1 MKNQKN
7 YCLRLLT
14 LAVCVLFSGL
24 IFAQIDRSVQPKPG
38 PSPKITLE
46 KPQTFEL
53 KNGIT
58 VLVVENHKLPRL
70 SISMRIDNGPIYE
83 GDKSGIYSLL
93 SAMLGNGTTSISKD
107 DFNDEIDFLGASL
120 GFGAQSGFAS
130 SLSKYQN
137 RIIELMADAA
147 INPLLTLDEFEK
159 EKERALEGLKGD
171 ENSVDAAASRVG
183 SALSYGKDSAYGEFV
198 SEESLK
204 NINLEDVI
212 DFYNSYFKP
221 NNAYIV
227 IVGDVNYKS
236 IKKLIKKKFGNW
248 EASNTLEKT
257 TPTAKANVPKTEINF
272 VDMPNAVQ
280 SNISLT
286 SNVKLSMSDDDY
298 HAVLIANK
306 ILGGGFNSYLNMNL
320 REENGYTYGARSGIG
335 ASRYKVSRFTA
346 STAVRNMVTDSAVVE
361 TIKEINK
368 IRDTFVDEEKLKN
381 AKAKYVGDFVLAL
394 ERPSTVAGYALDVIY
409 NNLPDTF
416 YENYL
421 EKINAVSI
429 EDVKRVANT
438 YFNVDNAR
446 IIIVGKGSDIVT
458 NLEKTGIPIKYF
470 DKYANPTEKPE
481 FSKPIPEGIN
491 ATSIMVSYIEAI
503 GGKDAVDGV
512 KTLLFSAEMT
522 IEGAPFKPTAIR
534 KSMAPNKSSTEIIVP
549 GMGTMMK
556 EKFDGESGYSEQGG
570 MKNPMSKE
578 DIDDKSSEKVLFPE
592 LHYTSDD
599 IGLISLSDIDGK
611 EVYKIKVNGSE
622 ESFRYYDANSGLLV
636 RVEESQE
643 AQGQSMTS
651 ITVHSDYRE
660 VNGILIPFSQK
671 VTVGPQILLFDA
683 KEVLINSG
691 VTEEDFK

>member
-83 GDKSGIYSLL
+83 GDKSGVSSLL

-248 EASNTLEKT
+248 EASKTLEKT

-272 VDMPNAVQ
+272 IDMPNAVQ

-446 IIIVGKGSDIVT
+446 IIIVGKGSDIVA

-599 IGLISLSDIDGK
+599 IELISLSDIDGK

-691 VTEEDFK
+691 VTDEDFK

>member
-83 GDKSGIYSLL
+83 GDKSGVSSLL

-248 EASNTLEKT
+248 EASKTLEKT

-272 VDMPNAVQ
+272 IDMPNAVQ

-599 IGLISLSDIDGK
+599 IELISLSDIDGK

-622 ESFRYYDANSGLLV
+622 ESFRYYEANSGLLV

-691 VTEEDFK
+691 VTDEDFK

>member
-83 GDKSGIYSLL
+83 GDKSGVSSLL

-248 EASNTLEKT
+248 EASKTLEKT

-272 VDMPNAVQ
+272 IDMPNAVQ

-592 LHYTSDD
+592 LHYTLDD
-599 IGLISLSDIDGK
+599 IELISLSDIDGK

-622 ESFRYYDANSGLLV
+622 ESFRYYEANSGLLV

-643 AQGQSMTS
+643 AQGQSVTS

-691 VTEEDFK
+691 VTDEDFK

>member
-83 GDKSGIYSLL
+83 GDKSGVSSLL

-248 EASNTLEKT
+248 EASKTLEKT

-599 IGLISLSDIDGK
+599 IELISLSDIDGK

-622 ESFRYYDANSGLLV
+622 ESFRYYEANSGLLV

-691 VTEEDFK
+691 VTDEDFK

>member
-83 GDKSGIYSLL
+83 GDKSGVSSLL

-368 IRDTFVDEEKLKN
+368 IRNTFVDEEKLKN

-421 EKINAVSI
+421 EKINAVSV

-438 YFNVDNAR
+438 YFSVDNAR
-446 IIIVGKGSDIVT
+446 IIIVGKGSDIIT

-470 DKYANPTEKPE
+470 DKYANQTEKPE

-592 LHYTSDD
+592 SHYTSDD
-599 IGLISLSDIDGK
+599 IELISLSDIDGND
-611 EVYKIKVNGSE
+611 VYKIKVNGSE
-622 ESFRYYDANSGLLV
+622 ESFRYYDAISGLLV

-683 KEVLINSG
+683 KEVLINTG

>member
-83 GDKSGIYSLL
+83 GDKSGVSSLL

-257 TPTAKANVPKTEINF
+257 TPTAKGNVSKTEINF

>member
-83 GDKSGIYSLL
+83 GDKSGVSSLL

-248 EASNTLEKT
+248 EASKTLEKT

-272 VDMPNAVQ
+272 IDMPNAVQ

-361 TIKEINK
+361 TVKEINK

-599 IGLISLSDIDGK
+599 IELISLSDIDGK

-622 ESFRYYDANSGLLV
+622 ESFRYYEANSGLLV

-691 VTEEDFK
+691 VTDEDFK

>member
-1 MKNQKN
+1 
-7 YCLRLLT
+7 
-14 LAVCVLFSGL
+14 
-24 IFAQIDRSVQPKPG
+24 
-38 PSPKITLE
+38 
-46 KPQTFEL
+46 
-53 KNGIT
+53 
-58 VLVVENHKLPRL
+58 
-70 SISMRIDNGPIYE
+70 
-83 GDKSGIYSLL
+83 
-93 SAMLGNGTTSISKD
+93 
-107 DFNDEIDFLGASL
+107 
-120 GFGAQSGFAS
+120 
-130 SLSKYQN
+130 
-137 RIIELMADAA
+137 
-147 INPLLTLDEFEK
+147 
-159 EKERALEGLKGD
+159 
-171 ENSVDAAASRVG
+171 
-183 SALSYGKDSAYGEFV
+183 
-198 SEESLK
+198 
-204 NINLEDVI
+204 
-212 DFYNSYFKP
+212 
-221 NNAYIV
+221 
-227 IVGDVNYKS
+227 
-236 IKKLIKKKFGNW
+236 
-248 EASNTLEKT
+248 
-257 TPTAKANVPKTEINF
+257 
-272 VDMPNAVQ
+272 
-280 SNISLT
+280 
-286 SNVKLSMSDDDY
+286 MSDDDY

-368 IRDTFVDEEKLKN
+368 IRNTFVDEEKLKN

-446 IIIVGKGSDIVT
+446 IIIVGKGSDIIT

-622 ESFRYYDANSGLLV
+622 ESFRYYEANSGLLV

>member
-83 GDKSGIYSLL
+83 GDKSGVSSLL

-221 NNAYIV
+221 NNTYIV
-227 IVGDVNYKS
+227 VVGDVNYKS
-236 IKKLIKKKFGNW
+236 IKKLIKKTFGNW
-248 EASNTLEKT
+248 EASKTLEKT

-272 VDMPNAVQ
+272 IDMPNAVQ

-592 LHYTSDD
+592 LHYTLDD
-599 IGLISLSDIDGK
+599 IELISLSDIDGK

-622 ESFRYYDANSGLLV
+622 ESFRYYEANSGLLV

-691 VTEEDFK
+691 VTDEDFK

>member
-83 GDKSGIYSLL
+83 GDKSGVSSLL

-257 TPTAKANVPKTEINF
+257 TPTAKANVSKTEINF

-599 IGLISLSDIDGK
+599 IELISLSDIDGK

-622 ESFRYYDANSGLLV
+622 ESFRYYEANSGLLV

-691 VTEEDFK
+691 VTDEDFK

>member
-83 GDKSGIYSLL
+83 GDKSGVSSLL

-248 EASNTLEKT
+248 EASKTLEKT

-272 VDMPNAVQ
+272 IDMPNAVQ

-491 ATSIMVSYIEAI
+491 ATSIMVSYIEAV

-599 IGLISLSDIDGK
+599 IELISLSDIDGK

-622 ESFRYYDANSGLLV
+622 ESFRYYEANSGLLV

>member
-83 GDKSGIYSLL
+83 GDKSGVSSLL

-257 TPTAKANVPKTEINF
+257 TPTAKANVSKTEINF

-599 IGLISLSDIDGK
+599 IELISLSDIDGK

-622 ESFRYYDANSGLLV
+622 ESFRYYEANSGLLV

>member
-7 YCLRLLT
+7 YCLRLLS

-83 GDKSGIYSLL
+83 GDKSGVSSLL

-257 TPTAKANVPKTEINF
+257 TPTAKANVSKTEINF

-599 IGLISLSDIDGK
+599 IELISLSDIDGK

-622 ESFRYYDANSGLLV
+622 ESFRYYDANSGLLA

-691 VTEEDFK
+691 VTDEDFK

>member
-83 GDKSGIYSLL
+83 GDKSGVSSLL

-248 EASNTLEKT
+248 EASKTLEKT
-257 TPTAKANVPKTEINF
+257 TPTAKANVSKTEINF

-691 VTEEDFK
+691 VTDEDFK

>member
-83 GDKSGIYSLL
+83 GDKSGVSSLL

-236 IKKLIKKKFGNW
+236 IKKLIKKKFGGW

-578 DIDDKSSEKVLFPE
+578 DIDNKSSEKVLFPE

-599 IGLISLSDIDGK
+599 IELISLSDIDGK

-622 ESFRYYDANSGLLV
+622 ESFRYYEANSGLLV

>member
-83 GDKSGIYSLL
+83 GDKSGVSSLL

-248 EASNTLEKT
+248 EASKTLEKT

-272 VDMPNAVQ
+272 IDMPNAVQ

-622 ESFRYYDANSGLLV
+622 ESFRYYEANSGLLV

-691 VTEEDFK
+691 VTDEDFK

>member
-7 YCLRLLT
+7 YCLRLLS

-83 GDKSGIYSLL
+83 GDKSGVSSLL

-171 ENSVDAAASRVG
+171 ENSFDAAASRVG

-257 TPTAKANVPKTEINF
+257 TPTAKANVSKTEINF

-599 IGLISLSDIDGK
+599 IELISLSDIDGK

-622 ESFRYYDANSGLLV
+622 ESFRYYDANSGLLA

-691 VTEEDFK
+691 VTDEDFK

>member
-83 GDKSGIYSLL
+83 GDKSGVSSLL

-248 EASNTLEKT
+248 EASKTLEKT

-272 VDMPNAVQ
+272 IDMPNAVQ

-599 IGLISLSDIDGK
+599 IELISLSDIDGK

-622 ESFRYYDANSGLLV
+622 ESFRYYEANSGLLV

>member
-83 GDKSGIYSLL
+83 GDKSGVSSLL

-147 INPLLTLDEFEK
+147 INPLFNLDEFEK

-592 LHYTSDD
+592 SHYTSDD
-599 IGLISLSDIDGK
+599 IELISLSDIDGK
-611 EVYKIKVNGSE
+611 EVYKIKVNGSK
-622 ESFRYYDANSGLLV
+622 ESFRYYDAISGLLV

>member
-83 GDKSGIYSLL
+83 GDKSGVSSLL

-248 EASNTLEKT
+248 EASKTLEKT

-272 VDMPNAVQ
+272 IDMPNAVQ

-592 LHYTSDD
+592 LHYTLDD
-599 IGLISLSDIDGK
+599 IELISLSDIDGK

-622 ESFRYYDANSGLLV
+622 ESFRYYEANSGLLV

-691 VTEEDFK
+691 VTDEDFK

>member
-83 GDKSGIYSLL
+83 GDKSGVSSLL

-248 EASNTLEKT
+248 EASKTLEKT

-272 VDMPNAVQ
+272 IDMPNAVQ

-361 TIKEINK
+361 TVKEINK

-592 LHYTSDD
+592 LHYTLDD
-599 IGLISLSDIDGK
+599 IELISLSDIDGK

-622 ESFRYYDANSGLLV
+622 ESFRYYEANSGLLV

-691 VTEEDFK
+691 VTDEDFK

>member
-83 GDKSGIYSLL
+83 GDKSGVSSLL
-93 SAMLGNGTTSISKD
+93 SAMLGNGTTNISKV

-248 EASNTLEKT
+248 EASKTLEKT

-272 VDMPNAVQ
+272 IDMPNAVQ

-599 IGLISLSDIDGK
+599 IELISLSDIDGK

-622 ESFRYYDANSGLLV
+622 ESFRYYEANSGLLV

>member
-83 GDKSGIYSLL
+83 GDKSGVSSLL

-248 EASNTLEKT
+248 EASKTLEKT
-257 TPTAKANVPKTEINF
+257 TPTAKANVLKTEINF
-272 VDMPNAVQ
+272 IDMPNAVQ

-592 LHYTSDD
+592 LHYTLDD
-599 IGLISLSDIDGK
+599 IELISLSDIDGK

-622 ESFRYYDANSGLLV
+622 ESFRYYEANSGLLV

-691 VTEEDFK
+691 VTDEDFK

>member
-83 GDKSGIYSLL
+83 GDKSGVSSLL

-248 EASNTLEKT
+248 EASKTLEKT

-272 VDMPNAVQ
+272 IDMPNAVQ

-346 STAVRNMVTDSAVVE
+346 STAVRNMVTDSAVIE

-599 IGLISLSDIDGK
+599 IELISLSDIDGK

-622 ESFRYYDANSGLLV
+622 ESFRYYEANSGLLV

-691 VTEEDFK
+691 VTDEDFK

>member
-83 GDKSGIYSLL
+83 GDKSGVSSLL

-236 IKKLIKKKFGNW
+236 IKKLIKKKFGGW

-320 REENGYTYGARSGIG
+320 REEHGYTYGARSGIG

-578 DIDDKSSEKVLFPE
+578 DIDNKSSEKVLFPE

-599 IGLISLSDIDGK
+599 IELISLSDIDGK

-622 ESFRYYDANSGLLV
+622 ESFRYYEANSGLLV

>member
-83 GDKSGIYSLL
+83 GDKSGVSSLL

-248 EASNTLEKT
+248 EASKTLEKT

-272 VDMPNAVQ
+272 IDMPNAVQ

-691 VTEEDFK
+691 VTDEDFK

>member
-83 GDKSGIYSLL
+83 GDKSGVSSLL

-248 EASNTLEKT
+248 EASKTLEKT
-257 TPTAKANVPKTEINF
+257 TPTAKANVPKTEMNF
-272 VDMPNAVQ
+272 IDMPNAVQ

-592 LHYTSDD
+592 LHYTLDD
-599 IGLISLSDIDGK
+599 IELISLSDIDGK

-622 ESFRYYDANSGLLV
+622 ESFRYYEANSGLLV

-691 VTEEDFK
+691 VTDEDFK

>member
-83 GDKSGIYSLL
+83 GDKSGVSSLL

-394 ERPSTVAGYALDVIY
+394 ERPSTIAGYALDVIY

-599 IGLISLSDIDGK
+599 IELVSLSDIDGK

>member
-83 GDKSGIYSLL
+83 GDKSGVSSLL

-248 EASNTLEKT
+248 EASKTLEKT
-257 TPTAKANVPKTEINF
+257 TPTAKANVLKTEINF
-272 VDMPNAVQ
+272 IDMPNAVQ

-491 ATSIMVSYIEAI
+491 ASSIMVSYIEAI

-592 LHYTSDD
+592 LHYTLDD
-599 IGLISLSDIDGK
+599 IELISLSDIDGK

-622 ESFRYYDANSGLLV
+622 ESFRYYEANSGLLV

-691 VTEEDFK
+691 VTDEDFK

>member
-7 YCLRLLT
+7 YCLRSLT
-14 LAVCVLFSGL
+14 LVICLLFSGL

-38 PSPKITLE
+38 PSPRITLE

-83 GDKSGIYSLL
+83 GDKSGVSNLL

-147 INPLLTLDEFEK
+147 INPLFTLDEFEK
-159 EKERALEGLKGD
+159 EKKRALEGLKGD

-438 YFNVDNAR
+438 YFSVDNAR
-446 IIIVGKGSDIVT
+446 IIIVGKGTLRLSWPM
-458 NLEKTGIPIKYF
+458 GI
-470 DKYANPTEKPE
+470 
-481 FSKPIPEGIN
+481 
-491 ATSIMVSYIEAI
+491 
-503 GGKDAVDGV
+503 
-512 KTLLFSAEMT
+512 
-522 IEGAPFKPTAIR
+522 
-534 KSMAPNKSSTEIIVP
+534 SM
-549 GMGTMMK
+549 
-556 EKFDGESGYSEQGG
+556 FC
-570 MKNPMSKE
+570 
-578 DIDDKSSEKVLFPE
+578 
-592 LHYTSDD
+592 
-599 IGLISLSDIDGK
+599 
-611 EVYKIKVNGSE
+611 
-622 ESFRYYDANSGLLV
+622 
-636 RVEESQE
+636 
-643 AQGQSMTS
+643 
-651 ITVHSDYRE
+651 
-660 VNGILIPFSQK
+660 
-671 VTVGPQILLFDA
+671 
-683 KEVLINSG
+683 
-691 VTEEDFK
+691 

>member
-83 GDKSGIYSLL
+83 GDKSGVSSLL

-248 EASNTLEKT
+248 EASKTLEKT

-272 VDMPNAVQ
+272 IDMPNAVQ

-578 DIDDKSSEKVLFPE
+578 DIDNKSSEKVLFPE

-599 IGLISLSDIDGK
+599 IELISLSDIDGK

-622 ESFRYYDANSGLLV
+622 ESFRYYDANSGLLA

>member
-1 MKNQKN
+1 
-7 YCLRLLT
+7 
-14 LAVCVLFSGL
+14 
-24 IFAQIDRSVQPKPG
+24 
-38 PSPKITLE
+38 
-46 KPQTFEL
+46 
-53 KNGIT
+53 
-58 VLVVENHKLPRL
+58 
-70 SISMRIDNGPIYE
+70 
-83 GDKSGIYSLL
+83 
-93 SAMLGNGTTSISKD
+93 
-107 DFNDEIDFLGASL
+107 
-120 GFGAQSGFAS
+120 
-130 SLSKYQN
+130 
-137 RIIELMADAA
+137 
-147 INPLLTLDEFEK
+147 
-159 EKERALEGLKGD
+159 
-171 ENSVDAAASRVG
+171 
-183 SALSYGKDSAYGEFV
+183 
-198 SEESLK
+198 
-204 NINLEDVI
+204 
-212 DFYNSYFKP
+212 
-221 NNAYIV
+221 
-227 IVGDVNYKS
+227 
-236 IKKLIKKKFGNW
+236 
-248 EASNTLEKT
+248 
-257 TPTAKANVPKTEINF
+257 
-272 VDMPNAVQ
+272 
-280 SNISLT
+280 
-286 SNVKLSMSDDDY
+286 
-298 HAVLIANK
+298 
-306 ILGGGFNSYLNMNL
+306 
-320 REENGYTYGARSGIG
+320 
-335 ASRYKVSRFTA
+335 
-346 STAVRNMVTDSAVVE
+346 MVTDSAVVE

-368 IRDTFVDEEKLKN
+368 IRNTFVDEEKLKN

-599 IGLISLSDIDGK
+599 IELVSLSDIDGK
-611 EVYKIKVNGSE
+611 EVYKIKVNGS
-622 ESFRYYDANSGLLV
+622 
-636 RVEESQE
+636 
-643 AQGQSMTS
+643 
-651 ITVHSDYRE
+651 
-660 VNGILIPFSQK
+660 
-671 VTVGPQILLFDA
+671 
-683 KEVLINSG
+683 
-691 VTEEDFK
+691 

>member
-83 GDKSGIYSLL
+83 GDKSGVSSLL

-257 TPTAKANVPKTEINF
+257 TPTAKANVSKTEINF

-599 IGLISLSDIDGK
+599 IELISLSDIDGK

-622 ESFRYYDANSGLLV
+622 ESFRYYDANSGLLA

>member
-83 GDKSGIYSLL
+83 GDKSGVSSLL

-257 TPTAKANVPKTEINF
+257 TPTAKANVSKTEINF
-272 VDMPNAVQ
+272 VDMPMLYN
-280 SNISLT
+280 
-286 SNVKLSMSDDDY
+286 
-298 HAVLIANK
+298 LIFP
-306 ILGGGFNSYLNMNL
+306 LHPMLN
-320 REENGYTYGARSGIG
+320 Y
-335 ASRYKVSRFTA
+335 
-346 STAVRNMVTDSAVVE
+346 
-361 TIKEINK
+361 
-368 IRDTFVDEEKLKN
+368 
-381 AKAKYVGDFVLAL
+381 
-394 ERPSTVAGYALDVIY
+394 P
-409 NNLPDTF
+409 
-416 YENYL
+416 
-421 EKINAVSI
+421 
-429 EDVKRVANT
+429 
-438 YFNVDNAR
+438 
-446 IIIVGKGSDIVT
+446 
-458 NLEKTGIPIKYF
+458 
-470 DKYANPTEKPE
+470 
-481 FSKPIPEGIN
+481 
-491 ATSIMVSYIEAI
+491 
-503 GGKDAVDGV
+503 
-512 KTLLFSAEMT
+512 
-522 IEGAPFKPTAIR
+522 
-534 KSMAPNKSSTEIIVP
+534 
-549 GMGTMMK
+549 
-556 EKFDGESGYSEQGG
+556 
-570 MKNPMSKE
+570 
-578 DIDDKSSEKVLFPE
+578 
-592 LHYTSDD
+592 
-599 IGLISLSDIDGK
+599 
-611 EVYKIKVNGSE
+611 
-622 ESFRYYDANSGLLV
+622 
-636 RVEESQE
+636 
-643 AQGQSMTS
+643 
-651 ITVHSDYRE
+651 
-660 VNGILIPFSQK
+660 
-671 VTVGPQILLFDA
+671 
-683 KEVLINSG
+683 
-691 VTEEDFK
+691 

>member
-83 GDKSGIYSLL
+83 GDKSGVSSLL

-257 TPTAKANVPKTEINF
+257 TPTAKGNVSKTEINF

-446 IIIVGKGSDIVT
+446 IIIVGKGSDIVA

-691 VTEEDFK
+691 VTDEDFK

>member
-83 GDKSGIYSLL
+83 GDKSGVSSLL

-683 KEVLINSG
+683 KEVLINTG

>member
-83 GDKSGIYSLL
+83 GDKSGVSSLL

-257 TPTAKANVPKTEINF
+257 TPTAKGNVSKTEINF

-446 IIIVGKGSDIVT
+446 IIIVGKGSDIVA

-622 ESFRYYDANSGLLV
+622 ESFRYYDAISGLLV

-691 VTEEDFK
+691 VTDEDFK